1 VPRCS
6 TLPELRTRGRDRRV
20 PALGASGLYAP
31 DVPEIPDYDDTHRL
45 PEWYGP
51 PPMVGGYVTGPLL
64 ISRSDRV
71 VVAVRQVIAFPV
83 GVEAEVEAHARGP
96 RSAGPLHPTDYSTPR
111 FRVQFADGRQAAQSD
126 EAGLRSGRGP
136 ALVVSRSEGSSG
148 GPDDGEDIRMTLWI
162 WPLPPPGPVIV
173 TCSWPSRGLGEARVV
188 LDAHAIRAAASQ
200 AQPFW
205 PSRET

>member
-1 VPRCS
+1 
-6 TLPELRTRGRDRRV
+6 
-20 PALGASGLYAP
+20 LYAP
-31 DVPEIPDYDDTHRL
+31 DVPEIPDYGDAHRL

-51 PPMVGGYVTGPLL
+51 PQMVGGYVMGPLL

-71 VVAVRQVIAFPV
+71 VVAVRQVLAFPT

-96 RSAGPLHPTDYSTPR
+96 RPATPGRCTPPDHSLR
-111 FRVQFADGRQAAQSD
+111 FRVQFADGRQAAQDD
-126 EAGLRSGRGP
+126 EAGLRNGRGP
-136 ALVVSRSEGSSG
+136 TLVVSSSEGSSG

-173 TCSWPSRGLGEARVV
+173 TCSWPSRGLGEASVV
-188 LDAHAIRAAASQ
+188 LDANAIRVAASQ

-205 PSRET
+205 SSRET